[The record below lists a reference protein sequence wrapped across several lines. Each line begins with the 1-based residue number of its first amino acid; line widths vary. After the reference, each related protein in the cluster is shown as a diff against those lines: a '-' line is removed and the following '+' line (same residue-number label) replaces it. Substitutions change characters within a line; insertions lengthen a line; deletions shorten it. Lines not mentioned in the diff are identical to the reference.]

1 MKRYLV
7 MRFLHAIVVLFL
19 VVVVVFVL
27 LHLLPGGP
35 ARATLGKNATPAA
48 ITQFNKENGFD
59 KPVISQFLI
68 WFKNLLHGDLGFS
81 YSLNEPVATAIGQAL
96 PKSVLLSGLA
106 TILALLIAIPM
117 GVLQAIRRNKVED
130 HVLTTLAFVA
140 YSTPAFFLGLVL
152 ITIFAIDLRWLP
164 SEAPQASSVPAILH
178 DPAGLILPVITLS
191 AAIIA
196 SFSRYIRSSMLD
208 VLVQDFIKTAR
219 AKGLK
224 EQIVIF
230 RHGLPNALASTVTL
244 LGLSVPAILSGAVV
258 VEQLFNYPGMG
269 LLFWQQAQFYDYP
282 TVLGICLIV
291 ALATVAGNL
300 LADLSYALLDPRIRT
315 TS

>member
-7 MRFLHAIVVLFL
+7 MRFLHAILVLIL
-19 VVVVVFVL
+19 VVVVVFAL

-48 ITQFNKENGFD
+48 IAQFDKENGFD

-96 PKSVLLSGLA
+96 PKSILLSGLA

-130 HVLTTLAFVA
+130 HVLTTLAFLA

-164 SEAPQASSVPAILH
+164 SEAPQASSVMAILR

-224 EQIVIF
+224 EQMVIF
-230 RHGLPNALASTVTL
+230 RHGVPNALASTVTL

-291 ALATVAGNL
+291 ALATVVGNL

-315 TS
+315 TA